1 MLDNITKRRID
12 DCRDILVGKL
22 PDPKSQIEQI
32 TIALIYKFMDD
43 MDKEAIELGG
53 KAKFFSDYILPDP
66 NNPEKQITIPFE
78 KYSWDNLFDTKVSAS
93 EMLKLYSEA
102 IERMVKNPNIP
113 DLFANIFKNAYLP
126 YRDPET
132 LKMFLKTISEFE
144 YTHSEKLGD
153 AFEYLLSVMG
163 SQGDAGQFRT
173 PRHIIDFLVAA
184 VDPGKNDTILDPAC
198 GTAGFLISA
207 FKHIKEQNNNTLTPD
222 EQKKLIKNFV
232 GYDISPDMVRLS
244 LVNLYLHGFSDPHIF
259 EYDSLSSE
267 ERWDET
273 FDVVLANPPFM
284 SPKGGIRPHKKF
296 TISSNRSEVLFVDYI
311 AEHLNPKGRAGI
323 IVPEGIIFQSGTAYK
338 ALRKMLVEKYLYAVV
353 SLPAGVFNP
362 YSGVKTSILLMDAD
376 LAQKTKDVLFVKIDN
391 DGYGLGSQ
399 RNAVKGGQLE
409 EAIDILKT
417 FRQNCIESKLFEN
430 SILAQAVSKTEIGK
444 SGDYN
449 LSGERYK
456 KLFVTDSTFPM
467 VELSDETIF
476 KVISGGTPSSEIEE
490 YWNGDINWATLADL
504 PSSELISNITET
516 KRKITDKGLKNSSAK
531 VLPVDSILVS
541 TRATIGR
548 IAINKEECSTNQGF
562 KNIIIND
569 FNKANTYYIAL
580 MMTKLV
586 DKMNSMATGGTFKE
600 LSSTSFR
607 TLEIPLPPLPVQEQ
621 IVAEI
626 ESYHKIIDGAKMV
639 VENYKPRI
647 EIDPSWEMVELN
659 SICDVRDG
667 THDSPKYVEEGFPLI
682 TSKNIKDGKI
692 DFDNVNLISKKDLEL
707 INKRSKVDDGDIIM
721 PMIGTIGNP
730 IVVNKDREFGIKN
743 VALIKFHNDSKVN
756 RVYLKNILD
765 SEYFSK
771 YYQRQASGSTQKFIS
786 LGFIRAIKIP
796 LPSNEIQQQIVFQIE
811 KEQALVNANKE
822 LIKIYEQKIKDR
834 IAKVWGEKEK
844 KIVSKKLNNDLY
856 LAIMLKQMERKIQL
870 NYGEV
875 ATQKTVFHLNTF
887 TNQKLDY
894 PFINSNYGT
903 YSYQLKDDL
912 LKNPYLTKTKKG
924 NGDVF
929 VVASSKEN
937 EVLEALSNPENKD
950 FVNAINE
957 VLNIYQSPLINK
969 ETENIELL
977 NTVSKVIL
985 DKQTTD
991 LEAVYKGM
999 EDWEIN
1005 QNGFKTKADKF
1016 TKARTKKMI
1025 LLIEKLGL
1033 VEKLIK

>member
-1 MLDNITKRRID
+1 MLDNITKRRIE

-53 KAKFFSDYILPDP
+53 KAKFFSDYTLPDP

-102 IERMVKNPNIP
+102 IEGMVKNPNIP

-173 PRHIIDFLVAA
+173 PRHIIDFLVSA

-207 FKHIKEQNNNTLTPD
+207 FKYIKEQNNNSLTPD

-244 LVNLYLHGFSDPHIF
+244 LVNLYLHGFSDPHVF

-267 ERWDET
+267 QRWDET

-338 ALRKMLVEKYLYAVV
+338 ALRKMLVDKYLYAVV

-376 LAQKTKDVLFVKIDN
+376 LAKKTKDILFVKIDN
-391 DGYGLGSQ
+391 DGYGLGAQ

-409 EAIDILKT
+409 EAVETLKT
-417 FRQNCIESKLFEN
+417 FRQNCNEGKFFEN
-430 SILAQAVSKTEIGK
+430 TTLAQAVSKTEIGK

-476 KVISGGTPSSEIEE
+476 KVISGGTPSSDIEE

-531 VLPVDSILVS
+531 ILPVNSILVS

-569 FNKANTYYIAL
+569 FSKANTHYIAL

-600 LSSTSFR
+600 LSTTSFR
-607 TLEIPLPPLPVQEQ
+607 TLEIPLPSLSIQEE

-626 ESYHKIIDGAKMV
+626 E
-639 VENYKPRI
+639 NY
-647 EIDPSWEMVELN
+647 
-659 SICDVRDG
+659 
-667 THDSPKYVEEGFPLI
+667 
-682 TSKNIKDGKI
+682 
-692 DFDNVNLISKKDLEL
+692 
-707 INKRSKVDDGDIIM
+707 
-721 PMIGTIGNP
+721 
-730 IVVNKDREFGIKN
+730 
-743 VALIKFHNDSKVN
+743 
-756 RVYLKNILD
+756 
-765 SEYFSK
+765 
-771 YYQRQASGSTQKFIS
+771 Q
-786 LGFIRAIKIP
+786 
-796 LPSNEIQQQIVFQIE
+796 NEIE
-811 KEQALVNANKE
+811 KQKK
-822 LIKIYEQKIKDR
+822 LIINYEQKIKDR
-834 IAKVWGEKEK
+834 IGIVWGEKEQN
-844 KIVSKKLNNDLY
+844 VVYKKLSNDLY
-856 LAIMLKQMERKIQL
+856 IAMMLKQMERKIQL

-894 PFINSNYGT
+894 PFMNSNYGT

-912 LKNPYLTKTKKG
+912 LNNPYLTKTKKG
-924 NGDVF
+924 NGEVF
-929 VVASSKEN
+929 VVTSSKEN
-937 EVLEALSNPENKD
+937 EVLEALSNPDNKD

-985 DKQTTD
+985 DKQMPD
-991 LEAVYKGM
+991 LEVVYKEM
-999 EDWEIN
+999 ENWEIN

-1016 TKARTKKMI
+1016 TKAKTKKMI
-1025 LLIEKLGL
+1025 RLIEKLGL
-1033 VEKLIK
+1033 VEKLIR